1 MKLNNIKLPILL
13 VITSLL
19 AGCLGPELF
28 TLGGIKVT
36 AGTAITMPAK
46 IEAYEKYKEQKK
58 QKELNQKELKQRF
71 QVNKINETTFE
82 IYY

>member
-1 MKLNNIKLPILL
+1 MKLSILL
-13 VITSLL
+13 VIISLL

-36 AGTAITMPAK
+36 AGTAITVPHK
-46 IEAYEKYKEQKK
+46 IEAYEKYKQEKEKK
-58 QKELNQKELKQRF
+58 EYKQEEHKKRFELN
-71 QVNKINETTFE
+71 KIDERTFE

>member
-1 MKLNNIKLPILL
+1 MKWLFLL
-13 VITSLL
+13 MLLFL

-36 AGTAITMPAK
+36 AGTAITVPHK
-46 IEAYEKYKEQKK
+46 IEAYEKYREEKK
-58 QKELNQKELKQRF
+58 QEEYKKRF
-71 QVNKINETTFE
+71 QVNKLNERTFE

>member
-1 MKLNNIKLPILL
+1 MKLSILL
-13 VITSLL
+13 VITLLL

-36 AGTAITMPAK
+36 AGTAITVPHK
-46 IEAYEKYKEQKK
+46 IEAYEKYKKEKK
-58 QKELNQKELKQRF
+58 EYKAEEHKKSFE
-71 QVNKINETTFE
+71 VNKVNERTFE

>member
-1 MKLNNIKLPILL
+1 MKLSILL

-36 AGTAITMPAK
+36 AGTAVTMPHK
-46 IEAYEKYKEQKK
+46 IEAYEKYREEKK
-58 QKELNQKELKQRF
+58 QEEYKKRF
-71 QVNKINETTFE
+71 QVNKLDERTFE

>member
-1 MKLNNIKLPILL
+1 MKLSILL

-19 AGCLGPELF
+19 AGCLGPELI

-36 AGTAITMPAK
+36 AGTAITIPAK
-46 IEAYEKYKEQKK
+46 IEAYEKYKEEKNKK
-58 QKELNQKELKQRF
+58 RF
-71 QVNKINETTFE
+71 QVNKLDEQTFE

>member
-1 MKLNNIKLPILL
+1 MKLSILL

-36 AGTAITMPAK
+36 AGTAITMPHK
-46 IEAYEKYKEQKK
+46 IEAYAYKQEKEKKSIRQK
-58 QKELNQKELKQRF
+58 NIR
-71 QVNKINETTFE
+71 TF
-82 IYY
+82 

>member
-1 MKLNNIKLPILL
+1 MKWLFLL
-13 VITSLL
+13 MLLFL

-36 AGTAITMPAK
+36 AGTAVTMPHK
-46 IEAYEKYKEQKK
+46 IEAYQKYK
-58 QKELNQKELKQRF
+58 KEEELKKRF
-71 QVNKINETTFE
+71 EVNKIDERTFE

>member
-1 MKLNNIKLPILL
+1 MKLSILL

-19 AGCLGPELF
+19 AGCLGPELV

-36 AGTAITMPAK
+36 AGTAITMPHK
-46 IEAYEKYKEQKK
+46 IEAYQKYKEEKK
-58 QKELNQKELKQRF
+58 QEEYKKRF
-71 QVNKINETTFE
+71 QVNKIDERTFE

>member
-1 MKLNNIKLPILL
+1 MKLPILL

-36 AGTAITMPAK
+36 AGTAITMPHK
-46 IEAYEKYKEQKK
+46 IEAYEKYKQEKEKK
-58 QKELNQKELKQRF
+58 EYKAEEHKKRFELNMLDEK
-71 QVNKINETTFE
+71 TFE

>member
-1 MKLNNIKLPILL
+1 MKLSILL

-36 AGTAITMPAK
+36 AGTAITVPHK
-46 IEAYEKYKEQKK
+46 IEAYEKYKQEKEKK
-58 QKELNQKELKQRF
+58 EYKEGEYKKRF
-71 QVNKINETTFE
+71 EINKLEERKFE

>member
-1 MKLNNIKLPILL
+1 MKWLFLL
-13 VITSLL
+13 MLLFL

-36 AGTAITMPAK
+36 AGTAITVPHK
-46 IEAYEKYKEQKK
+46 IEAYEKYKEEKEKK
-58 QKELNQKELKQRF
+58 EYKQEEHKKRF
-71 QVNKINETTFE
+71 EINKLEERKFE

>member
-1 MKLNNIKLPILL
+1 MKLSILL

-36 AGTAITMPAK
+36 AGTAITVPHK
-46 IEAYEKYKEQKK
+46 IEAYEKYREEKK
-58 QKELNQKELKQRF
+58 QEEYKKRF
-71 QVNKINETTFE
+71 QVNKLNERTFE

>member
-1 MKLNNIKLPILL
+1 MKLSILL

-28 TLGGIKVT
+28 TIAGVKVT
-36 AGTAITMPAK
+36 AGTAITVPHK
-46 IEAYEKYKEQKK
+46 IEVYEKYKQEKEKK
-58 QKELNQKELKQRF
+58 EYKAEEYKKRF
-71 QVNKINETTFE
+71 QVNKLDEKTFE

>member
-1 MKLNNIKLPILL
+1 MKLSILL

-36 AGTAITMPAK
+36 AGTAITVPHK
-46 IEAYEKYKEQKK
+46 IEAYQKYTEEKK
-58 QKELNQKELKQRF
+58 QEEYKKRF
-71 QVNKINETTFE
+71 QVNKLDEKTFE

>member
-1 MKLNNIKLPILL
+1 MILRIKLTFILL
-13 VITSLL
+13 LL

-36 AGTAITMPAK
+36 AGTAITVPHK
-46 IEAYEKYKEQKK
+46 IEAYQKYKEEKK
-58 QKELNQKELKQRF
+58 QEEYKKRF
-71 QVNKINETTFE
+71 QVNKIDEKTFE

>member
-1 MKLNNIKLPILL
+1 MKLSILL

-19 AGCLGPELF
+19 AGCLGPELI

-36 AGTAITMPAK
+36 AGTVITVPAK
-46 IEAYEKYKEQKK
+46 IEAYEKYKQEKEKK
-58 QKELNQKELKQRF
+58 EYKAEEHKKRF
-71 QVNKINETTFE
+71 EVNKINETTFE

>member
-1 MKLNNIKLPILL
+1 MKLSILL

-19 AGCLGPELF
+19 TGCLGPELF

-36 AGTAITMPAK
+36 AGTAITVPHK
-46 IEAYEKYKEQKK
+46 IEAYEKYREEKK
-58 QKELNQKELKQRF
+58 QEEYKKRF
-71 QVNKINETTFE
+71 QVNKLNERTFE

>member
-1 MKLNNIKLPILL
+1 MILKIKLTFILL
-13 VITSLL
+13 LL

-36 AGTAITMPAK
+36 AGTAITVPHK
-46 IEAYEKYKEQKK
+46 IEAYQKYKEEKK
-58 QKELNQKELKQRF
+58 QEEHKKRF
-71 QVNKINETTFE
+71 QVNKIDERTFE

>member
-1 MKLNNIKLPILL
+1 MKLSILL

-36 AGTAITMPAK
+36 AGTAITMPHK
-46 IEAYEKYKEQKK
+46 IEAYEKYKQEKEKK
-58 QKELNQKELKQRF
+58 EYKAEEHKKRFELNKLDEK
-71 QVNKINETTFE
+71 TFE

>member
-1 MKLNNIKLPILL
+1 MILRIKLTFILL
-13 VITSLL
+13 LL

-36 AGTAITMPAK
+36 AGTAITVPHK
-46 IEAYEKYKEQKK
+46 IEAYQKYKEEKK
-58 QKELNQKELKQRF
+58 QEELKKRF
-71 QVNKINETTFE
+71 QVNKIDERTFE